1 MRRLDSLLVPAL
13 AWREPLSK
21 ESPMDMQE
29 FLRNREQFPLEE
41 LARYG
46 GKYVAWSPDG
56 TKIIASDDDQIRLD
70 GTIRELGYDPA
81 EILVSSVPY
90 PDEIILGGGVMEAE
104 E

>member
-1 MRRLDSLLVPAL
+1 MQGAPFQGVSHGHAGVSQEPRAVPA
-13 AWREPLSK
+13 RGT
-21 ESPMDMQE
+21 
-29 FLRNREQFPLEE
+29 
-41 LARYG
+41 ARYG